1 MEMVKW
7 NPGEVT
13 INDQSSPKDAS
24 QPFIINRP
32 SCIKNE
38 SVQKKMKVEQFYS
51 EEEMARH
58 FELIRRRQ
66 SQYTPACRSPTKE
79 KKRQELF
86 CTSLEDGVEL

>member
-7 NPGEVT
+7 HPGEV
-13 INDQSSPKDAS
+13 IVDDQSSPKDDS
-24 QPFIINRP
+24 QPLIKNRP
-32 SCIKNE
+32 SRIKNE

-86 CTSLEDGVEL
+86 CTSLEDGVEM